1 MIPES
6 DVEKA
11 VDYLRQSA
19 REAAQARAN
28 VRYLETF
35 LKTLKAQLKVKE
47 TALSNAAAEDVALAS
62 VQFREALEGYKAA
75 VEADAFHLF
84 KREAASAL
92 IEAWRTQCA
101 TARAEGKAYS

>member
-1 MIPES
+1 MIAED

-28 VRYLETF
+28 VRYLETY

-47 TALSNAAAEDVALAS
+47 TSLSNAAAEDVALS
-62 VQFREALEGYKAA
+62 SPEFREALEGYKAA

-84 KREAASAL
+84 KREAAVTM
-92 IEAWRTQCA
+92 IDAWRTQQSNQ
-101 TARAEGKAYS
+101 RGIGRVG